1 MTECSQA
8 EFEFQGLFSRE
19 VVGRFDGG
27 QITSDGGSLL
37 LREVERRTGIL
48 RRFAGCFIDYRAGD
62 RIEHSVEELVAQ
74 RIYALALG
82 YEDLNDHEQ
91 LRADPLL
98 AVLAGKRDPEGKDR
112 KQERDRGKALAGKS
126 TLNRWELTRADAT
139 EQERYAKIVMDPAAI
154 DQLLV
159 EVFLEAHTTA
169 PAEMVLDLDATDD
182 PLYGKQEGRFF
193 HGYYG
198 HYCYLPLYIFAGDH
212 LLCARLRP
220 SNTDASAGS
229 REEVERIV
237 QQIRA
242 RWPEVRILL
251 RADSGFCRDD
261 LMSWCEAHQVHYVF
275 GLARNQ
281 RLRKRIDAE
290 MAQARALHE
299 QTQQAVRV
307 FTEFVYQTHDSW
319 SRARRVVAK
328 AEHLSKGENPRFVVT
343 SLDAAYLPAQPL
355 YEQLYCGRG
364 DMENRIK
371 EQFSLFSDRTS
382 TAYLRSNQLRLYLS
396 SIAYLLLEAFRRLG
410 LNGTAMATA
419 QCQTIRL
426 KLLKMGALVRVTVR
440 KVWVS
445 FSSGYPDQALFARVF
460 QQLHC

>member
-1 MTECSQA
+1 MTECSQT
-8 EFEFQGLFSRE
+8 EFQFQGLFSRE
-19 VVGRFDGG
+19 IIGRFDGG

-37 LREVERRTGIL
+37 LREVERGTGIL
-48 RRFAGCFIDYRAGD
+48 RRFAGCFTDHRAGD
-62 RIEHSVEELVAQ
+62 RIEQRGEELIAQ

-82 YEDLNDHEQ
+82 YKDLNDHEQ

-126 TLNRWELTRADAT
+126 TLNRWELTRADAS

-198 HYCYLPLYIFAGDH
+198 HYCYLPLYIFAGGS
-212 LLCARLRP
+212 LLCARLRAA
-220 SNTDASAGS
+220 NTDASAGS

-237 QQIRA
+237 QQISA

-261 LMSWCEAHQVHYVF
+261 LMSWCEANQIHYVF

-281 RLRKRIDAE
+281 RLRRRIDAE
-290 MAQARALHE
+290 MAQARVLHE
-299 QTQQAVRV
+299 QTQKAVRV
-307 FTEFVYQTHDSW
+307 FTEFVYETHDSW
-319 SRARRVVAK
+319 SRARPVVAK

-364 DMENRIK
+364 EMENRIK
-371 EQFSLFSDRTS
+371 EQFSLFAGRVSAETLC
-382 TAYLRSNQLRLYLS
+382 ANQLRLYLS
-396 SIAYLLLEAFRRLG
+396 AMAYLLVEVLPPLG
-410 LNGTAMATA
+410 LQGTEMARA
-419 QCQTIRL
+419 QAGTIRL
-426 KLLKMGALVRVTVR
+426 KLLKIGAQIRITAR
-440 KVWVS
+440 KIWIS
-445 FSSGYPDQALFARVF
+445 MASSYPDQLLFQHAYR
-460 QQLHC
+460 QLHS

>member
-1 MTECSQA
+1 MFRGRENGPLPMTECSQT
-8 EFEFQGLFSRE
+8 EFEFQRLFSRE
-19 VVGRFDGG
+19 VIGRFDGG

-37 LREVERRTGIL
+37 LREVERGTGIL
-48 RRFAGCFIDYRAGD
+48 RRFAGCFTDYRAGD

-154 DQLLV
+154 D
-159 EVFLEAHTTA
+159 
-169 PAEMVLDLDATDD
+169 D

-220 SNTDASAGS
+220 ANTDASAGS

-251 RADSGFCRDD
+251 RADSGFCRDG

-343 SLDAAYLPAQPL
+343 SLDAVYLPAQPL
-355 YEQLYCGRG
+355 YQQLYCGRG
-364 DMENRIK
+364 EMENRIK

-410 LNGTAMATA
+410 LNGTAMARA

-426 KLLKMGALVRVTVR
+426 KLLKIGALVRVTVR

-445 FSSGYPDQALFARVF
+445 FSSAYPDQALFARVF